1 MLNSSGVH
9 VRFVNNGMTYFMS
22 NLMQWMVSG
31 GASELHPRVGM
42 SHLEEMMRV
51 DRHLLIEAKCLL
63 PKGLRRT
70 LFPGQKDKL
79 ISHTPR
85 IGGVEKMKK
94 RSSVFPMALA
104 GITAAAVCFGVPWS
118 AASAQ
123 NSSTARVTATRR
135 RPQPAPPRPLPCP
148 MVRAK

>member
-1 MLNSSGVH
+1 
-9 VRFVNNGMTYFMS
+9 MS
-22 NLMQWMVSG
+22 DVMERVVFG
-31 GASELHPRVGM
+31 GASELRLRVGIT
-42 SHLEEMMRV
+42 HLEAGMRFH
-51 DRHLLIEAKCLL
+51 RNPLGEAKHGL